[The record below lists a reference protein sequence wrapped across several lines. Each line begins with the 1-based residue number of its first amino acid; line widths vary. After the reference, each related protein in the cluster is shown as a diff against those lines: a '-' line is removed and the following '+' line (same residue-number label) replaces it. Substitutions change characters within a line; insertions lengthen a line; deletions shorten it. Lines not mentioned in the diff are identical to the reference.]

1 MQSEYTK
8 TTIRKPSITAQA
20 ILFGLTRMVVNTN
33 TRMYYPFLA
42 VFARGLGI
50 DIAQISIAMSA
61 RALVGVL
68 NPFLA
73 AVVDQRG
80 HKSGLLY
87 GLGIFIVANF
97 MIVIWPTYP
106 VFFLSVIL
114 AMLGA
119 FLVIFSIQAY
129 IGDTVP
135 YQQRGRVLAITEM
148 GWSLSF
154 ILLIP
159 LVGFL
164 ISRSGWIGP
173 FPLLAGMGIA
183 AFILIARLLP
193 PDPARPV
200 VISGIAQNIRIVL
213 TSGPALAAIGMGFLF
228 TMANEVVNLMF
239 GVWMEDSF
247 GLQIMALGAA
257 SAVIGISELGGEGL
271 TAVLV
276 DRLGKERSILVGLIL
291 NGLSAIAL
299 PILGTSVAGG
309 LVGLFLFYLTF
320 EFTVVSSLP
329 LLTEI
334 LPSTRATLMGMNIA
348 AFSLGR
354 ALGAIMAPQLYLSGF
369 WLNAAAALVFDL
381 LAIFF
386 LSRIRLSRQDERPL
400 LGRN

>member
-1 MQSEYTK
+1 MK
-8 TTIRKPSITAQA
+8 PDPTTTPMRKLSITAQA
-20 ILFGLTRMVVNTN
+20 ILFGLTRTVLNTN

-50 DIAQISIAMSA
+50 DITQMSLAMSA
-61 RALVGVL
+61 RSLVGAL

-73 AVVDQRG
+73 AIVDLKG
-80 HKSGLLY
+80 HKAGMLF
-87 GLGIFIVANF
+87 GIGVYIMANVLV
-97 MIVIWPTYP
+97 VIWPIYP
-106 VFFLSVIL
+106 VFFFSIIL
-114 AMLGA
+114 AMLGT

-135 YQQRGRVLAITEM
+135 YNQRGRIIAITEM

-164 ISRSGWIGP
+164 IARYGWMGP
-173 FPLLAGMGIA
+173 FPLLAGLGIVI
-183 AFILIARLLP
+183 FILLARFLP
-193 PDPARPV
+193 ADPARPLA
-200 VISGIAQNIRIVL
+200 ITGIVQNLSNVL
-213 TSGPALAAIGMGFLF
+213 KSGPALAALGMGFMF

-247 GLQIMALGAA
+247 NLQIMALGAA

-271 TAVLV
+271 TAILV
-276 DRLGKERSILVGLIL
+276 DRLGKERSILMGLVL

-309 LVGLFLFYLTF
+309 LVGLFFFYLTF

-348 AFSLGR
+348 FFSLGR
-354 ALGAIMAPQLYLSGF
+354 AVGAIIAPQLYISGF
-369 WLNAAAALVFDL
+369 WVNAAAALVLDL
-381 LAIFF
+381 AAIFF
-386 LSRIRLSRQDERPL
+386 LSRIRLSSQDEL
-400 LGRN
+400 VQ